1 MVWCLKWHLRDQS
14 WGGAVVWCQKG
25 VFAGPTLVGCC
36 GLVSKRGI
44 CGTKVVGLLR
54 LGAKK
59 WHLRDQSCGVA
70 VVWCQKEAFVGPKL
84 GCCCGLVLKSGICG
98 TKGVGHTAGKC
109 VSQRFKAAAQAQ
121 PRGLLR
127 QLCANDLYN
136 FSWKD

>member
-1 MVWCLKWHLRDQS
+1 M
-14 WGGAVVWCQKG
+14 
-25 VFAGPTLVGCC
+25 
-36 GLVSKRGI
+36 
-44 CGTKVVGLLR
+44 GLLWF
-54 LGAKK
+54 GTQK

-70 VVWCQKEAFVGPKL
+70 VVWCQKGVFVGLKL
-84 GCCCGLVLKSGICG
+84 WGCCGLVPKSGICG

-109 VSQRFKAAAQAQ
+109 ASQRFKAAAQAQ